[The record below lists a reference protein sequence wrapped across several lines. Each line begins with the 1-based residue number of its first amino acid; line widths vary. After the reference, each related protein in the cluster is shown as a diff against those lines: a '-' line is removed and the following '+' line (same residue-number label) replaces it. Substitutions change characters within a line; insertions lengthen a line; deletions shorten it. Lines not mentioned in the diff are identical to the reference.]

1 MNAGSA
7 CMIMTTTRC
16 IRAVCLIAFVAA
28 NASGQTPVSDRRSL
42 DDAGRVMSILRAN
55 GSVGTAVRTLR
66 MAHEAAADHI
76 ADALAASLTE
86 FIIAEAGNP
95 ELHDARF
102 RAMDALGASGRLEGT
117 GTPYGGAGARL
128 IRVAAADLTFAGG
141 ALYYVSI
148 LADQDEAIKRLSD
161 FASSTDI
168 SAHMAITM
176 LGEMMGQRG
185 VEALGGLYRGQLV
198 QEASAKRKIE
208 NFAQVHGWQSD
219 RDP

>member
-1 MNAGSA
+1 MNAGSVR
-7 CMIMTTTRC
+7 MIMTTTRC
-16 IRAVCLIAFVAA
+16 IRAVCLVAFMAS
-28 NASGQTPVSDRRSL
+28 NASGQTSDRDPRPL

-66 MAHEAAADHI
+66 MAHEAATDLVV
-76 ADALAASLTE
+76 DALADSLTE

-95 ELHDARF
+95 ELHDARS
-102 RAMDALGASGRLEGT
+102 RARDALGASGWLEGE
-117 GTPYGGAGARL
+117 GKPYGGAGVRL
-128 IRVAAADLTFAGG
+128 IRVAAADVTLAGG

-161 FASSTDI
+161 FARSTDI

-185 VEALGGLYRGQLV
+185 VEALRALYRGQLV

-208 NFAQVHGWQSD
+208 NFAQVHGWQTD